1 MVSTS
6 DQLVISFVNPVSN
19 RSGETESEEEDKKKE
34 GERRGEKKGERR
46 GESGGV
52 SLIIRFQTGVEKQ
65 NQTMNHVESERVTG
79 FNGKTRAIV
88 FSLKVI

>member
-1 MVSTS
+1 MLIPFQTGVEK
-6 DQLVISFVNPVSN
+6 QN
-19 RSGETESEEEDKKKE
+19 RRKRIKKKE
-34 GERRGEKKGERR
+34 VERRGEKKGERR